1 MAIVHF
7 ARSRASI
14 GVSVLAVLAGL
25 TTSVSAQQQA
35 AKQGSLL
42 QQARRVKVELP
53 AAPIPVIN
61 PATGV
66 AEDHESVTRWGFMC
80 GSDEAAQTDATLRA
94 IIAEQAAKF
103 APGQPIIVIDTPR
116 TGPTLRAQAFNVVF
130 NLGGTVP
137 ANAIQSFTIAEQ
149 YLESVFNNPITF
161 TVNVSFA
168 SMDQGVIG
176 ATGSNFIN
184 GVAYGTSRT
193 RLIASAATVN
203 DIQNHLPST
212 TTIPVRFDGTTT
224 TVSNVGSVN
233 WTIGNARAA
242 GVTSSNAVAGSMT
255 YNTDFSFDF
264 DPSNGVGGLLSLV
277 DTIVHECGH
286 AMGFVSAADGSS
298 PVIDTMDLYRFQ
310 RTNTGGTWNPTS
322 TATFGTFPRLVDF
335 NTPDDAHIVDL
346 VTAEYRMSDG
356 DPWQASHFR
365 EQTAVIGIMD
375 PALAG
380 GQTFH
385 PNFFRAADIAVF
397 RAMGWNNTPPCTT
410 TITTQPSP
418 TSVTA
423 IAGQTVT
430 FTVGATTTGTG
441 QISYQWLRNSQAIS
455 AANTRFS
462 GISTASLTID
472 PLATNDAGTFTCV
485 ITSGCGGSTSNAVSL
500 SVTARCP
507 ADRDDGTGTGRPNG
521 AVEIDDLLFFVTKF
535 ENGDT
540 AADLDNGLGLGVPD
554 GGVTI
559 EDLLYFLT
567 RFEAGC

>member
-1 MAIVHF
+1 MALLGITSS
-7 ARSRASI
+7 RSLV
-14 GVSVLAVLAGL
+14 GVACLAILAG
-25 TTSVSAQQQA
+25 SAVAQELQPV
-35 AKQGSLL
+35 KRESLL
-42 QQARRVKVELP
+42 QRARRVKVEIP
-53 AAPIPVIN
+53 AAPAPVIN
-61 PATGV
+61 PETGI

-80 GSDEAAQTDATLRA
+80 GSDESAQSEVTLRA
-94 IIAEQAAKF
+94 IISEQAAKF

-116 TGPTLRAQAFNVVF
+116 EGPTVRAQTFNVVF

-137 ANAIQSFTIAEQ
+137 ANAIQSFTLAEQ

-168 SMDQGVIG
+168 SMGAGVIG

-184 GVAYGTSRT
+184 NVTYTTSRT
-193 RLIASAATVN
+193 RLIASAASAT
-203 DIQNHLPST
+203 DIQNYLPNSS
-212 TTIPVRFDGTTT
+212 TIPVRFDGTVATA
-224 TVSNVGSVN
+224 SNVGSVN

-242 GVTSSNAVAGSMT
+242 GVTSSTAVAGSMT

-286 AMGFVSAADGSS
+286 AMGFVSAADGSN
-298 PVIDTMDLYRFQ
+298 PVIETMDLYRFQ

-322 TATFGTFPRLVDF
+322 TATFGTYPRLVDF
-335 NTPDDAHIVDL
+335 NTPNDEHIVDI
-346 VTAEYRMSDG
+346 VTTEYRMSDG
-356 DPWQASHFR
+356 SPYQASHFR

-380 GQTFH
+380 GQTFY
-385 PNFFRAADIAVF
+385 PNYFRAADIAVF

-418 TSVTA
+418 STVSK
-423 IAGQTVT
+423 IAGQAAT
-430 FTVGATTTGTG
+430 FTIGATTTGTG
-441 QISYQWLRNSQAIS
+441 AIAYQWLRNSQAIS

-462 GISTASLTID
+462 GINSSSLTID

-485 ITSGCGGSTSNAVSL
+485 ITSGCGGSTSNAVTL
-500 SVTARCP
+500 TVTARCP
-507 ADRDDGTGTGRPNG
+507 ADTDDGTSSGRPNG
-521 AVEIDDLLFFVTKF
+521 AVEIDDLLFYLTSF
-535 ENGDT
+535 ENGNI

-559 EDLLYFLT
+559 EDLLYFLA

>member
-1 MAIVHF
+1 MAQELQPF
-7 ARSRASI
+7 KRE
-14 GVSVLAVLAGL
+14 
-25 TTSVSAQQQA
+25 
-35 AKQGSLL
+35 SLL
-42 QQARRVKVELP
+42 QRARRVKIEIP
-53 AAPIPVIN
+53 AASVPVIN
-61 PATGV
+61 PETGV
-66 AEDHESVTRWGFMC
+66 AEDHQSMTRWGFMC
-80 GSDEAAQTDATLRA
+80 GSDESAQSEVTLRA
-94 IIAEQAAKF
+94 IIAEQEAKF

-116 TGPTLRAQAFNVVF
+116 EGPTVRAQTFNVVF

-137 ANAIQSFTIAEQ
+137 ANAIQSFTLAEQ

-168 SMDQGVIG
+168 SMGAGVIG

-184 GVAYGTSRT
+184 NVAYSTSRT
-193 RLIASAATVN
+193 RLIASAASAT
-203 DIQNHLPST
+203 DIQNFLPNASS
-212 TTIPVRFDGTTT
+212 IPVRFDGTVATT
-224 TVSNVGSVN
+224 TNVSTVN

-242 GVTSSNAVAGSMT
+242 GVTSNTGAAGSMT

-286 AMGFVSAADGSS
+286 AMGFVSAADNAN
-298 PVIDTMDLYRFQ
+298 PAVETMDLYRFQ

-322 TATFGTFPRLVDF
+322 TATFGTLPRLVDF
-335 NTPDDAHIVDL
+335 NTPNDDHIVDL

-356 DPWQASHFR
+356 SPYQASHFR

-380 GQTFH
+380 GQTFY
-385 PNFFRAADIAVF
+385 PNYFRASDIAVF
-397 RAMGWNNTPPCTT
+397 RAMGWSNTPPCTT
-410 TITTQPSP
+410 TISSQPSP
-418 TSVTA
+418 STRNM

-430 FTVGATTTGTG
+430 MTVGATTTGQGT
-441 QISYQWLRNSQAIS
+441 ISYQWLRNSQVIS

-462 GISTASLTID
+462 GISTASLSID
-472 PLATNDAGTFTCV
+472 PLVTGDAGTFTCV
-485 ITSGCGGSTSNAVSL
+485 ISSGCGGTTSNAVTL
-500 SVTARCP
+500 TVAARCP
-507 ADRDDGTGTGRPNG
+507 ADTDDGSGTGRPNG
-521 AVEIDDLLFFVTKF
+521 AVEVDDLLFYVTAF
-535 ENGDT
+535 EAGSL

-559 EDLLYFLT
+559 EDLLFFLA